1 MLRNVLE
8 FSNTVNTVNT
18 VKTVRRFEDNPFI
31 SVTDEGVLPE
41 TFDCL

>member
-8 FSNTVNTVNT
+8 FSNTVNT